1 MTYLEN
7 RTGNAVDF
15 SGEEFIK
22 HSQGKCISL
31 DSLEV
36 SRWVL
41 PLVGI
46 SSQMP
51 LVEIKY
57 V

>member
-7 RTGNAVDF
+7 RTGNAVGF